1 MDDIGELH
9 KLFRENEGY
18 LIDLYKGGKSKRV
31 TYYFDQYLRKRAF
44 EDKDFL
50 SRWSLILPPVPP
62 AYVPLPMVLD
72 VEKYPGP
79 LAEQPDTKSTS
90 QPDQENSLIEM
101 ITPSLRATPLPSM
114 GGLYYQPAHGL
125 LPSFGYMPA
134 LQGPQAGGGQG
145 AEQGP
150 MPGYPMMVN
159 MNYPMVGLVNGM
171 PQMLPQQHLAP
182 PRMVPSGYY
191 PAMGH
196 PMQGM
201 RKISLMPA
209 YMVHPGYIMPG
220 YMLNSAMNA
229 MPQHPHGNRDLAVDN
244 PPVGSDKS
252 SQRKNSYHIDSKTS
266 VGKDPTKNTIQKSK
280 REERENHRQSSE
292 SSGMLGKREEDL
304 EKDRKFKEDQENSK
318 ILSLL
323 KKVKT
328 DEVHDSSSLEKNRRH
343 KEGNKKHEK
352 RRSKSREQSRSKS
365 RNKQAPN
372 NSSKTRIELLNK
384 KYNSLFAKKE
394 DLKEDPLEADV
405 EMSPRS
411 PSEDRDS

>member
-1 MDDIGELH
+1 
-9 KLFRENEGY
+9 
-18 LIDLYKGGKSKRV
+18 
-31 TYYFDQYLRKRAF
+31 
-44 EDKDFL
+44 
-50 SRWSLILPPVPP
+50 
-62 AYVPLPMVLD
+62 
-72 VEKYPGP
+72 
-79 LAEQPDTKSTS
+79 
-90 QPDQENSLIEM
+90 
-101 ITPSLRATPLPSM
+101 
-114 GGLYYQPAHGL
+114 
-125 LPSFGYMPA
+125 
-134 LQGPQAGGGQG
+134 
-145 AEQGP
+145 
-150 MPGYPMMVN
+150 
-159 MNYPMVGLVNGM
+159 
-171 PQMLPQQHLAP
+171 
-182 PRMVPSGYY
+182 MVPSGYY

-229 MPQHPHGNRDLAVDN
+229 MPQHPLGNRDQAIDN
-244 PPVGSDKS
+244 PPVGSGKS
-252 SQRKNSYHIDSKTS
+252 SQRKNSYNIDSKTS
-266 VGKDPTKNTIQKSK
+266 VGKDQTKNMNQKSK

-328 DEVHDSSSLEKNRRH
+328 DEVRRFQLFRKESRRH

-365 RNKQAPN
+365 RNKQAVN

-394 DLKEDPLEADV
+394 DLKRRPAGSRCRNESQKSL
-405 EMSPRS
+405 R
-411 PSEDRDS
+411 R